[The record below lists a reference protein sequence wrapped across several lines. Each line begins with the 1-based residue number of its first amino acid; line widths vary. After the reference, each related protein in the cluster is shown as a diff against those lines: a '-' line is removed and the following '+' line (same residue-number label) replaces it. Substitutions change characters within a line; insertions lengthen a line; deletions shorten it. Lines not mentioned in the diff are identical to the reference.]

1 MPHSAPTREDRL
13 RELGLEL
20 PAMNAP
26 VANYVPGV
34 ITGRLLF
41 VSGQLPVRDGALL
54 GHGTVPGVVSVEV
67 ATACARQCALN
78 ALAVV
83 HAMVGSLDRVRRV
96 VRVGVWVASDPGFE
110 GQPAVANG
118 ASDLLVAVFGEAGR
132 HARAAVG
139 SVALPRGAA
148 VELDLVV
155 ELHEGA

>member
-41 VSGQLPVRDGALL
+41 VSGQLPVRDGVLL